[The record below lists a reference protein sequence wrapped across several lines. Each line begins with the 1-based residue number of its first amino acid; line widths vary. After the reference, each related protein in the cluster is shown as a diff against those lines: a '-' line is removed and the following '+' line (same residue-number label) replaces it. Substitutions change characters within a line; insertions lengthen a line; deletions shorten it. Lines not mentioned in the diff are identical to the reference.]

1 MILFLF
7 NNPGFYSFYV
17 KKEKKNFEKDLFLL
31 LQLTVGVVNA
41 TEKTNLEVIIIL
53 KAEKL
58 VLNVTYPISFLSLQF
73 ELNEIAFRPF
83 RSRLDVSNDF
93 DFESTLLQKSVQWAR
108 P

>member
-1 MILFLF
+1 MQH
-7 NNPGFYSFYV
+7 
-17 KKEKKNFEKDLFLL
+17 KK
-31 LQLTVGVVNA
+31 A
-41 TEKTNLEVIIIL
+41 NLEVIIIL

-58 VLNVTYPISFLSLQF
+58 VLNVSYPIRFLSLQF
-73 ELNEIAFRPF
+73 ELNEIAFRSF